1 PSQEVR
7 ELASLIRLG
16 SRTSALIGHVM
27 VSVVFRLRK
36 PFSDL
41 AHGFNVRNT
50 FEELSIV
57 LRQPIFDSNLGD
69 VVPRFQFSRS
79 LFRGLHSRF
88 RLLLLSE
95 VRLL

>member
-1 PSQEVR
+1 
-7 ELASLIRLG
+7 
-16 SRTSALIGHVM
+16 M
-27 VSVVFRLRK
+27 VSVGFRLRK
-36 PFSDL
+36 PFSDM

-50 FEELSIV
+50 LEESSIV
-57 LRQPIFDSNLGD
+57 LRQPIFDSNLRD

-95 VRLL
+95 VRLLKFVEPLRTFLQLADLLFLRSKSSH